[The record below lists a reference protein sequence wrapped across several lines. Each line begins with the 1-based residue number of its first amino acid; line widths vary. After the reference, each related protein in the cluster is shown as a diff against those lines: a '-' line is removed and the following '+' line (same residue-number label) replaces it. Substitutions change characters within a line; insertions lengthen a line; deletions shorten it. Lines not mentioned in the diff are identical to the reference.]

1 MQEHHGG
8 AMLSVEN
15 LEKRFVSH
23 VLNGKEIIGFRRI
36 SFSVPG
42 GTAMGISGPSGH
54 GKSSVLKCIY
64 RTYRASSGRIAYD
77 SEAFGRVYL
86 TDLPENRVLALRRRE
101 MGYVTQFLSV
111 LPRVPVVDVVAE
123 PLVNAGMPRAEA
135 RVRAGALLER
145 LKIDACLH
153 DAYPATFSGG
163 EKQRVNL
170 ARAVIR
176 PPRLL
181 LLDEPTASLDAEALQ
196 VVLELLLEMKHRGT
210 TMIAIFHDRSIMN
223 RLMDDIYAMPEK
235 EAHS

>member
-1 MQEHHGG
+1 
-8 AMLSVEN
+8 MLSVEN

-23 VLNGKEIIGFRRI
+23 VLNGKEIVGFRRI
-36 SFSVPG
+36 SFSVPA
-42 GTAMGISGPSGH
+42 GTAMGLSGPSGH

-64 RTYRASSGRIAYD
+64 RTYRASSGSIAYE
-77 SEAFGRVYL
+77 SEAFGPVCL
-86 TDLPENRVLALRRRE
+86 TDLPENQVLTLRRGE

-111 LPRVPVVDVVAE
+111 LPRVPARDVVAE
-123 PLVNAGMPRAEA
+123 PLVNARVPRADA
-135 RVRAGALLER
+135 RKQAGALLAR
-145 LKIDACLH
+145 LKIDARLH

-181 LLDEPTASLDAEALQ
+181 LLDEPTASLDPEAMR
-196 VVLELLLEMKHRGT
+196 VVLELLMEMKHQGT

-223 RLMDDIYAMPEK
+223 RLMDAVYAMPAK
-235 EAHS
+235 EPPV

>member
-1 MQEHHGG
+1 
-8 AMLSVEN
+8 MLTIAN

-23 VLNGKEIIGFRRI
+23 ALNGKEIIGFRRV
-36 SFSVPG
+36 SFSVSA
-42 GTAMGISGPSGH
+42 GTAMGLAGPSGY

-64 RTYRASSGRIAYD
+64 RTYRASSGSIAYE
-77 SEAFGRVYL
+77 SEAFGPVCL
-86 TDLPENRVLALRRRE
+86 TDLPENQVLTLRRGE

-111 LPRVPVVDVVAE
+111 LPRVPARDVVAE
-123 PLVNAGMPRAEA
+123 PLVNAGVSRADA
-135 RVRAGALLER
+135 RKRAGALLER
-145 LKIDACLH
+145 LKIDARLH

-181 LLDEPTASLDAEALQ
+181 LLDEPTASLDPEAMR
-196 VVLELLLEMKHRGT
+196 VVLELLMEMKHQGT

-223 RLMDDIYAMPEK
+223 RLMDAVYAMPAK
-235 EAHS
+235 EPPV